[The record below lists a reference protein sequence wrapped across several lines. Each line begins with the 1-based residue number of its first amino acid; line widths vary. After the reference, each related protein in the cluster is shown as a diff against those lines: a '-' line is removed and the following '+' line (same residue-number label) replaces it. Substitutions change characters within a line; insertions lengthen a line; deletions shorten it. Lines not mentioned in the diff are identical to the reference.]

1 MTSQIL
7 DYSDE
12 DFRQL
17 ANKIIE
23 DGSVVL
29 HEQNLTREQ
38 HVEVCER
45 IGECEK
51 HGYWTLQSGIFP
63 ENVASIRMHE
73 KLGFRKIGFRER
85 IGQLNGIW
93 KDNILM
99 EKRSKKIG

>member
-7 DYSDE
+7 NYSDE

-17 ANKIIE
+17 AKKIIE

-29 HEQNLTREQ
+29 HEQNLTRAQ

-51 HGYWTLQSGIFP
+51 QGYWMNPKEPVISWVWCPTMAANNLLGKIQR
-63 ENVASIRMHE
+63 VQV
-73 KLGFRKIGFRER
+73 GFR
-85 IGQLNGIW
+85 L
-93 KDNILM
+93 
-99 EKRSKKIG
+99 